1 MNPLVVL
8 PTYNEVNNLEA
19 MASALFALDLP
30 ELSILVVD
38 DESPDGTGQLADE
51 LALKYP
57 NRLFCLHRTGRRGLG
72 RAYVD
77 GFRWALLKG
86 AETIVQM
93 DADFS
98 HSPNYLPKF
107 MEQIARH
114 DVVIGSRYVNGGNV
128 DNRWGVNRYLLS
140 SGANLYARAI
150 LGIRA
155 KDATAGFKCW
165 RRAALEAIG
174 VERIVS
180 DGYIFQVEMTYV
192 AERLG
197 MSVCELPIFFEV
209 RHTGRSKMSLSV
221 KLEAMWRVFQV
232 AQRHRAITAKRG
244 VTLAGAVESDS

>member
-19 MASALFALDLP
+19 MTAALFGLNLP
-30 ELSILVVD
+30 HLGILVVD
-38 DESPDGTGQLADE
+38 DESPDGTGQLADA
-51 LALKYP
+51 LAEKYP
-57 NRLFCLHRTGRRGLG
+57 GRLHCLHRTGRRGLG

-77 GFRWALLKG
+77 GFRWAIARG
-86 AETIVQM
+86 ADPIIQM

-98 HSPNYLPKF
+98 HSPHYVPKF
-107 MEQIARH
+107 LEQIARH

-140 SGANLYARAI
+140 SGGNLYARVI
-150 LGIRA
+150 LGLRTR
-155 KDATAGFKCW
+155 DATAGFKCW
-165 RRAALEAIG
+165 RRSALEAIG
-174 VERIVS
+174 IERILS

-197 MSVCELPIFFEV
+197 LSVVEMPIFFEV
-209 RHTGRSKMSLSV
+209 RHTGRSKMTFKV

-232 AQRHRAITAKRG
+232 AQRHRSIQAARPAS
-244 VTLAGAVESDS
+244 LAEAVKTE